1 MYSPGDKK
9 DRQYGTLDQIRPDHV
24 RRYMW
29 AATVLPPG
37 ATVLDLACGCGYG
50 SWLLH
55 SVGLGVTSIDASEE
69 AIQYAQ
75 EHYPGPKYIRQRAE
89 DTKDKFD
96 AFVTFETLEHLP
108 DPAGLL
114 RNVKADILIA
124 SVPNEKRY
132 PFKKETFEGESFP
145 HLRHYTP
152 DEFESLLAE
161 GGYKLAKMFSQEDK
175 LGYISEGRD
184 GMFLIGIAGA
194 ISLP

>member
-96 AFVTFETLEHLP
+96 AFVTF
-108 DPAGLL
+108 
-114 RNVKADILIA
+114 
-124 SVPNEKRY
+124 
-132 PFKKETFEGESFP
+132 
-145 HLRHYTP
+145 
-152 DEFESLLAE
+152 
-161 GGYKLAKMFSQEDK
+161 
-175 LGYISEGRD
+175 
-184 GMFLIGIAGA
+184 
-194 ISLP
+194 